1 VDDAATIDDGVGM
14 AREAGPVADA
24 FVEVP
29 GGRLFT
35 RSLGTGRT
43 VIAVHGGPDFD
54 HEYLRPELDVLASAA
69 RLVFYDQRGRGRS
82 FAGEVPEVTI
92 ASEIAD
98 LDAVRAATGAD
109 RAVVLG
115 HSWGALVAL
124 EYAWTHPD
132 RVSSLVLMNPAP
144 VSSDGRSTLRDE
156 LARRRTPAEA
166 ERRRALLEDPN
177 YQRGDLALDAEYYR
191 IHFRTT
197 VPRDRLDDV
206 VARLRREFTEAGVVA
221 ARAIESALYEETWDR
236 ADYDLLGR
244 LRRVDVPALIITST
258 GDFVPLGIATG
269 IAGALPNADL
279 VVLEDCGHFASLERP
294 ERVADLVAR
303 SA

>member
-1 VDDAATIDDGVGM
+1 
-14 AREAGPVADA
+14 
-24 FVEVP
+24 
-29 GGRLFT
+29 
-35 RSLGTGRT
+35 

-54 HEYLRPELDVLASAA
+54 HEYLRPELDVLAAGA
-69 RLVFYDQRGRGRS
+69 RLVYYDQRGRGRS
-82 FAGEVPEVTI
+82 FTGEVPEVTI
-92 ASEIAD
+92 ASEVAD
-98 LDAVRAATGAD
+98 LDAVRAAAGAD

-115 HSWGALVAL
+115 HSWGALLAL
-124 EYAWTHPD
+124 EYAWAHPE

-144 VSSDGRSTLRDE
+144 VSSDGRSVLADE
-156 LARRRTPAEA
+156 LARRRTPADA
-166 ERRRALLEDPN
+166 ARRRALLQDPD

-206 VARLRREFTEAGVVA
+206 VTRLRRGFTEAGVVA
-221 ARAIESALYEETWDR
+221 ARAIETSLYEATWDR
-236 ADYDLLGR
+236 VGYDLLGR
-244 LRRVDVPALIITST
+244 LHRVDVPALVIAST
-258 GDFVPLGIATG
+258 GDFVPPGIATG

-294 ERVADLVAR
+294 DRVAELVAR